1 MSDITSLKIQ
11 GKVLSPESPDYQ
23 KALHRNSDLSILDAA
38 YVVQPE
44 AYTDIPPVL
53 AYATSHGLEVAVTGG
68 GCHSSTW
75 ASSKGGVVIDLGRLN
90 KVTLSADKK
99 VVTIQGG
106 ARWGD
111 VYEVGGK
118 EQREIPGAPLW
129 FVGVG
134 GSLLSGASGYLSG
147 RYSLGIDNL
156 VAATVVLAD
165 GRIVRTSAEDEPD
178 LFWAIRGGG
187 NQFGIVVEFELR
199 TYPAPG
205 PATTG
210 TLIYPGTEFDGE
222 FHEQASVDEKLTVVW
237 ARPGPHFKP
246 TIIVAPWISAGAER
260 SPHQILEPLRIKA
273 TPVVDKITTA
283 PDQTTLSHA
292 SDASQAR
299 APRRLQIR
307 GGAFSKFWTDIMVGS
322 WERWVKF
329 TEDNEDARAS
339 TLIWDVR
346 NPGAITKVGPTDTAY
361 PIRKPHCFVAIQGR
375 WVSFSI
381 HLIEETAD
389 HLPPCMIRNTRPETD
404 EVTSAWLRSIADFI
418 REANT
423 ANSGEDLG
431 VILTMAKGDELPE
444 AVFGQNLPRLRKLKA
459 KYDPKNVWS
468 KGFTIEPD
476 FS

>member
-1 MSDITSLKIQ
+1 MADITSLKIQ
-11 GKVLSPESPDYQ
+11 GKVLSPDSPDYQ

-44 AYTDIPPVL
+44 AYADIPPVL
-53 AYATSHGLEVAVTGG
+53 AYAASHGLEVAVTGG

-75 ASSKGGVVIDLGRLN
+75 ASSKGGVVIDLGHLN
-90 KVTLSADKK
+90 KVTLSADKG

-147 RYSLGIDNL
+147 RYGLGIDNL

-165 GRIVRTSAEDEPD
+165 GRIVRTSAEEEPD

-187 NQFGIVVEFELR
+187 NQFGIVVEFELQ
-199 TYPAPG
+199 TYPSPG

-210 TLIYPGTEFDGE
+210 TLIFPGTEFDGVLKAIQE

-237 ARPGPHFKP
+237 ACPGPHFKP
-246 TIIVAPWISAGAER
+246 TIIVAPWISATAER
-260 SPHQILEPLRIKA
+260 SPDKILEPLRTNA

-283 PDQTTLSHA
+283 PDQSTLSHA
-292 SDASQAR
+292 SDAAQAR
-299 APRRLQIR
+299 SPRRLQIR
-307 GGAFSKFWTDIMVGS
+307 GGAFSKFYTDVLVGS

-346 NPGAITKVGPTDTAY
+346 NPGAITKVGATDTAY

-375 WVSFSI
+375 
-381 HLIEETAD
+381 
-389 HLPPCMIRNTRPETD
+389 NTRPETD
-404 EVTSAWLRSIADFI
+404 EVTSAWLKSIAEFI

-431 VILTMAKGDELPE
+431 VILGMATGDELPE
-444 AVFGQNLPRLRKLKA
+444 AVFGPNLPRLRKLKA